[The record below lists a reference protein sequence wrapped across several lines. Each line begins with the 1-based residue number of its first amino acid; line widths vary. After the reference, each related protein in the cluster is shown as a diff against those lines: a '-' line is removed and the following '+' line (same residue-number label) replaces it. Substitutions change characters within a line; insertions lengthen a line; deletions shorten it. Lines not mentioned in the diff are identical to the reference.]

1 MHTGSGY
8 RAVLCI
14 PGKGGY
20 GVVCFSCYIWNIEK
34 TIALAE
40 NIKKAR
46 PQIKILLGG
55 PEVSFDSIE
64 FLRKHKYIDY
74 IIVGEGEEVFR
85 RFAYSYLSGNRDFQN
100 VDGLIYREEGK
111 IFVNPPADLQD
122 FEDVPFPYSFLER
135 IDDRIVYYES
145 VRGCPFRCS
154 YCLSSIDKHVRPLPM
169 ERVKKELKFFLFKQV
184 KQVKFIDRTFN
195 YDRKR
200 CCDILRFISA
210 HDNGVT
216 NFHFEICAELI
227 DDEFIDILSKARK
240 GLFQVEIGIQSLNTK
255 TLEASNRS
263 KDTELVLQNIARIVE
278 LGNIHTHVD
287 LIAGLPYEDYLSF
300 IDSFNGVYALE
311 ADQFQLGF
319 LKLLK
324 GTKMRAE
331 KDTHG
336 YVFKDVAPY
345 EIISNN
351 YISADGVARLK
362 MVENLLDLY
371 YNRGGFKRTLRY
383 ATEKFKDN
391 AFEFYEEMAYFF
403 YLKGYQNRSHKKE
416 DLYRIFYE
424 YACWKDR
431 SMPGAADEVKALLEV
446 DMANTLNQ
454 DAVKKFQK
462 KGWELK

>member
-1 MHTGSGY
+1 M
-8 RAVLCI
+8 
-14 PGKGGY
+14 
-20 GVVCFSCYIWNIEK
+20 
-34 TIALAE
+34 
-40 NIKKAR
+40 
-46 PQIKILLGG
+46 
-55 PEVSFDSIE
+55 
-64 FLRKHKYIDY
+64 
-74 IIVGEGEEVFR
+74 
-85 RFAYSYLSGNRDFQN
+85 
-100 VDGLIYREEGK
+100 
-111 IFVNPPADLQD
+111 
-122 FEDVPFPYSFLER
+122 
-135 IDDRIVYYES
+135 
-145 VRGCPFRCS
+145 
-154 YCLSSIDKHVRPLPM
+154 
-169 ERVKKELKFFLFKQV
+169 
-184 KQVKFIDRTFN
+184 
-195 YDRKR
+195 
-200 CCDILRFISA
+200 
-210 HDNGVT
+210 
-216 NFHFEICAELI
+216 
-227 DDEFIDILSKARK
+227 
-240 GLFQVEIGIQSLNTK
+240 
-255 TLEASNRS
+255 EASNRS